1 MVKRITILNKN
12 LFLLMFLSTTVFA
25 QIGQVV
31 ALKGDV
37 KVERESKIQE
47 LLLKDEIFKNDQ
59 ISTLKDSRTQLLLND
74 ETIITIGENSIFK
87 VDEYLFNEE
96 KDSSLKMN
104 FFNGTFKIISGK
116 IGKLNPDSFKLQTKT
131 ASIGI
136 RGTEILL
143 QLEAKKE
150 KIMCTQG
157 TIIVTMKD
165 TNNTTTLNVG
175 ESLVIDLTTNKVSV
189 EKNDTKNI
197 NEVSSSLYT
206 NKIDRK
212 YNQWIKE
219 KNLKDN
225 EVVVEEPVVDPVVEP
240 VVDPVVQKTIS
251 DYVND
256 AFSIAHVVNYSATTL
271 SGNITEQ
278 SDGYSTF
285 DTSNASFD
293 LSIDFGKARDNSPV
307 TGEIAIATAT
317 KNSYNNY
324 ITGNIDDSNKINLF
338 YKINS
343 STDPIS
349 TGGNVEFVDEDL
361 NIKGTNLSL
370 KTYSQKEPIT
380 INEVEF
386 KAK

>member
-1 MVKRITILNKN
+1 MVRRIAILNKS
-12 LFLLMFLSTTVFA
+12 LFLLMFLSTSIFA

-31 ALKGDV
+31 ALKGEV
-37 KVERESKIQE
+37 NVERESKIQE

-59 ISTLKDSRTQLLLND
+59 ISTLNNSRTQLLLND

-116 IGKLNPDSFKLQTKT
+116 IGKLNPNNFKLQTKT

-157 TIIVTMKD
+157 TIIVTMKE
-165 TNNTTTLNVG
+165 TNKTIILNIG
-175 ESLVIDLTTNKVSV
+175 ESLVVNLITNKLSV
-189 EKNDTKNI
+189 EKNDTRNI

-212 YNQWIKE
+212 YNEWINE
-219 KNLKDN
+219 KNS
-225 EVVVEEPVVDPVVEP
+225 
-240 VVDPVVQKTIS
+240 TS
-251 DYVND
+251 YYVND
-256 AFSIAHVVNYSATTL
+256 AFNVSHIVNYSATTL
-271 SGNITEQ
+271 SGNIIEQ
-278 SDGYSTF
+278 TDGYSTF

-293 LSIDFGKARDNSPV
+293 LSIDFGKAKNDNPV
-307 TGEIAIATAT
+307 TGEIEITT
-317 KNSYNNY
+317 GNNRKSFNKF
-324 ITGNIDDSNKINLF
+324 ISGNIDNLNKINLA
-338 YKINS
+338 YKIS
-343 STDPIS
+343 GEIDPINAS
-349 TGGNVEFVDEDL
+349 GNLEFVDKDL
-361 NIKGTNLSL
+361 NIKGDNLKL
-370 KTYSQKEPIT
+370 QTYSQK
-380 INEVEF
+380 
-386 KAK
+386 

>member
-1 MVKRITILNKN
+1 MVRRISILNKS

-59 ISTLKDSRTQLLLND
+59 ISTLNNSRTQLLLND

-104 FFNGTFKIISGK
+104 FLNGTFKVITGK
-116 IGKLNPDSFKLQTKT
+116 IGKLNPNNFKLQTKT

-157 TIIVTMKD
+157 TIIVTRKD

-212 YNQWIKE
+212 YDQWIKE

-225 EVVVEEPVVDPVVEP
+225 EVVVDPVVEDP
-240 VVDPVVQKTIS
+240 VVVDPVVQKTIS

>member
-1 MVKRITILNKN
+1 MVRRISILNKS

-47 LLLKDEIFKNDQ
+47 LLLKDKILKNDQ
-59 ISTLKDSRTQLLLND
+59 ISTLNNSRTQLLLND

-116 IGKLNPDSFKLQTKT
+116 IGKLNPNNFKLQTKT

-150 KIMCTQG
+150 KFMCTQG
-157 TIIVTMKD
+157 TIIVTRKD

-212 YNQWIKE
+212 YDQWIKE

-225 EVVVEEPVVDPVVEP
+225 EVVVDPVVDDPV

-349 TGGNVEFVDEDL
+349 TGGNVEFIDEDL

>member
-1 MVKRITILNKN
+1 MVRRISILNKS

-47 LLLKDEIFKNDQ
+47 LLLKDKILKNDQ
-59 ISTLKDSRTQLLLND
+59 ISTLNNSRTQLLLND

-104 FFNGTFKIISGK
+104 FLNGTFKIISGK
-116 IGKLNPDSFKLQTKT
+116 IGKLNPNNFKLQTKT

-157 TIIVTMKD
+157 TIIVTRKD

-212 YNQWIKE
+212 YDQWIKE

-225 EVVVEEPVVDPVVEP
+225 EVVVDPVVE
-240 VVDPVVQKTIS
+240 KTIS

-256 AFSIAHVVNYSATTL
+256 AFNVSHVVNYSATTL

-278 SDGYSTF
+278 TDGYSTF
-285 DTSNASFD
+285 DTSNASYD
-293 LSIDFGKARDNSPV
+293 LKIDFGKAKDNSPV
-307 TGEIAIATAT
+307 TGKIAITT
-317 KNSYNNY
+317 GTNNISVNDN
-324 ITGNIDDSNKINLF
+324 ITGNIDTSNKINLF
-338 YKINS
+338 YKTNS
-343 STDPIS
+343 TTDPIS
-349 TGGNVEFVDEDL
+349 TGGNLEFLDKDL
-361 NIKGTNLSL
+361 NIKGSDLSL
-370 KTYSQKEPIT
+370 KTYYQNEVIE
-380 INEVEF
+380 IDEVEF

>member
-1 MVKRITILNKN
+1 MVKRITILNKS

-47 LLLKDEIFKNDQ
+47 LLLKDKILKNDQ
-59 ISTLKDSRTQLLLND
+59 ISTLNNSRTQLLLND

-116 IGKLNPDSFKLQTKT
+116 IGKLNPNNFKLQTKT

-150 KIMCTQG
+150 KFMCTQG
-157 TIIVTMKD
+157 TIIVTRKD

-197 NEVSSSLYT
+197 NEVTSSLYT

-212 YNQWIKE
+212 YDQWIKE

-225 EVVVEEPVVDPVVEP
+225 EVVVDPVVEDP
-240 VVDPVVQKTIS
+240 VVVDPVVQKTIS

-349 TGGNVEFVDEDL
+349 TGGNVEFIDEDL

>member
-1 MVKRITILNKN
+1 MVRRISILNKS

-59 ISTLKDSRTQLLLND
+59 ISTLNNSRTQLLLND

-116 IGKLNPDSFKLQTKT
+116 IGKLNPNNFKLQTKT

-157 TIIVTMKD
+157 TIIVTRKD

-225 EVVVEEPVVDPVVEP
+225 EVVVDPVVE
-240 VVDPVVQKTIS
+240 KTIS

-256 AFSIAHVVNYSATTL
+256 AFNVSHVVNYSATTL
-271 SGNITEQ
+271 SGNINEQ
-278 SDGYSTF
+278 SNGYSTF
-285 DTSNASFD
+285 NTSNASFD
-293 LSIDFGKARDNSPV
+293 LSIDFGKARDDSPV
-307 TGEIAIATAT
+307 AGEISITTAT
-317 KNSYNNY
+317 QTSVNKFIS
-324 ITGNIDDSNKINLF
+324 GNIDTSNKINLF
-338 YKINS
+338 YKTNS
-343 STDPIS
+343 TTDPIS
-349 TGGNVEFVDEDL
+349 TGGNLEFLDKDL
-361 NIKGTNLSL
+361 NIKGSDLSL
-370 KTYSQKEPIT
+370 KTYYQNEVIE
-380 INEVEF
+380 IDEVEF

>member
-1 MVKRITILNKN
+1 MVRRITILNKS

-74 ETIITIGENSIFK
+74 ETVITIGENSIFK

-116 IGKLNPDSFKLQTKT
+116 IGKLNPNNFKLQTKT

-157 TIIVTMKD
+157 TIIVTRKD

-225 EVVVEEPVVDPVVEP
+225 EVVVDPVVE
-240 VVDPVVQKTIS
+240 KTIS
-251 DYVND
+251 DYIND
-256 AFSIAHVVNYSATTL
+256 AFNVSHVVNYSATTL
-271 SGNITEQ
+271 SGNINEQ
-278 SDGYSTF
+278 SNGYSTF
-285 DTSNASFD
+285 NTSNASFD
-293 LSIDFGKARDNSPV
+293 LSIDFGKARDDSPV
-307 TGEIAIATAT
+307 AGEISITTAT
-317 KNSYNNY
+317 QTSVNKFIS
-324 ITGNIDDSNKINLF
+324 GNIDTSNKINLF
-338 YKINS
+338 YKTNS
-343 STDPIS
+343 TTDPIS
-349 TGGNVEFVDEDL
+349 TGGNLEFVDKDL
-361 NIKGTNLSL
+361 NIKGSDLSL
-370 KTYSQKEPIT
+370 KTYYQNEVIE
-380 INEVEF
+380 IDEVEF

>member
-1 MVKRITILNKN
+1 MVRRISILNKS

-47 LLLKDEIFKNDQ
+47 LLLKDKILKNDQ
-59 ISTLKDSRTQLLLND
+59 ISTLNNSRTQLLLND

-104 FFNGTFKIISGK
+104 FLNGTFKVITGK

-157 TIIVTMKD
+157 TIIVIMKD
-165 TNNTTTLNVG
+165 TNNTTILNVG

-197 NEVSSSLYT
+197 NEVTSSLYT

-212 YNQWIKE
+212 YDQWIKE

-225 EVVVEEPVVDPVVEP
+225 EVVVDPVVE
-240 VVDPVVQKTIS
+240 KTIS

-256 AFSIAHVVNYSATTL
+256 AFNVSHVVNYSATTL
-271 SGNITEQ
+271 SGNINEQ
-278 SDGYSTF
+278 SNGYSTF
-285 DTSNASFD
+285 NTSNASFD
-293 LSIDFGKARDNSPV
+293 LSIDFGKARDDSPV
-307 TGEIAIATAT
+307 AGEISITTAT
-317 KNSYNNY
+317 QTSVNKFIS
-324 ITGNIDDSNKINLF
+324 GNIDTSNKINLF
-338 YKINS
+338 YETNS
-343 STDPIS
+343 TTDPIS
-349 TGGNVEFVDEDL
+349 TGGNLEFVDKDL
-361 NIKGTNLSL
+361 NIKGSDLSL
-370 KTYSQKEPIT
+370 KTYYQKEPIT
-380 INEVEF
+380 IDKVEF

>member
-1 MVKRITILNKN
+1 MVRRIAILNKS
-12 LFLLMFLSTTVFA
+12 LFLLMFLSTSIFA

-31 ALKGDV
+31 ALKGEV
-37 KVERESKIQE
+37 NVERESKIQE

-59 ISTLKDSRTQLLLND
+59 ISTLNNSRTQLLLND

-116 IGKLNPDSFKLQTKT
+116 IGKLNPNNFKLQTKT

-157 TIIVTMKD
+157 TIIVTINE
-165 TNNTTTLNVG
+165 TNNTTILNVG
-175 ESLVIDLTTNKVSV
+175 ESLVINLTTNKVSI
-189 EKNDTKNI
+189 EKNDTQNI
-197 NEVSSSLYT
+197 NEVTSSLYT
-206 NKIDRK
+206 NKVDRK
-212 YNQWIKE
+212 YDQLLEK
-219 KNLKDN
+219 KNLEDDTSS
-225 EVVVEEPVVDPVVEP
+225 VVDPI
-240 VVDPVVQKTIS
+240 VQKTIS
-251 DYVND
+251 DSVNN
-256 AFSIAHVVNYSATTL
+256 AFSTSHIVNYSATTL
-271 SGNITEQ
+271 SGKIDEKTNGL
-278 SDGYSTF
+278 SSF

-307 TGEIAIATAT
+307 TGEIEITT
-317 KNSYNNY
+317 GNNNKSYNKF
-324 ITGNIDDSNKINLF
+324 ITGNIDNSNKINLF
-338 YKINS
+338 YKIS
-343 STDPIS
+343 GTTDPKNV
-349 TGGNVEFVDEDL
+349 TGNLEFVDKDL
-361 NIKGTNLSL
+361 NIKGSDLSL
-370 KTYSQKEPIT
+370 ETFSQKEAIT
-380 INEVEF
+380 IDEVEF